1 MFEDGSAALWLALNP
16 KNYSGP
22 TEISRFQQGRLVNV
36 IGSKHPL
43 PGGVI
48 LKEVRGIARDQK
60 GGIWLFDL
68 NRGLFR
74 LADGMLTRIANA
86 LELEHNYRVLYAD
99 REGRIW
105 IGQPGQVA
113 LYGHRKSQTFGTSD
127 GVPPGRVWTIF
138 DEHAG
143 SIWVG
148 GESGPSKF
156 DNDRF
161 RTLSQSNGLPAESIF
176 GMAEDDD
183 GYWWI
188 ATDVG
193 VLRVPVGAD
202 RQIDSVM

>member
-1 MFEDGSAALWLALNP
+1 LFELN
-16 KNYSGP
+16 
-22 TEISRFQQGRLVNV
+22 QV
-36 IGSKHPL
+36 
-43 PGGVI
+43 
-48 LKEVRGIARDQK
+48 
-60 GGIWLFDL
+60 
-68 NRGLFR
+68 LFR

-86 LELEHNYRVLYAD
+86 LEL
-99 REGRIW
+99 
-105 IGQPGQVA
+105 
-113 LYGHRKSQTFGTSD
+113 YGHRKSQIFGTSD

-138 DEHAG
+138 HEHAG

-188 ATDVG
+188 AIDVG
-193 VLRVPVGAD
+193 VLRVSAGAE
-202 RQIDSVM
+202 RQLNGVT

>member
-1 MFEDGSAALWLALNP
+1 MFEDGSAAALWLALNP

-36 IGSKHPL
+36 IGSKHLL

-48 LKEVRGIARDQK
+48 LKEVRG
-60 GGIWLFDL
+60 
-68 NRGLFR
+68 
-74 LADGMLTRIANA
+74 
-86 LELEHNYRVLYAD
+86 
-99 REGRIW
+99 
-105 IGQPGQVA
+105 
-113 LYGHRKSQTFGTSD
+113 HRKSQIFGTSD

-138 DEHAG
+138 HEHAG

-148 GESGPSKF
+148 GEGGPSKF

-161 RTLSQSNGLPAESIF
+161 RTLSQSNGPPAEFIF

-193 VLRVPVGAD
+193 VLRVPAGAD
-202 RQIDSVM
+202 RQLDGVM

>member
-1 MFEDGSAALWLALNP
+1 MFEDGSAALWLALDP

-22 TEISRFQQGRLVNV
+22 TDFSRFQQGRLINV

-48 LKEVRGIARDQK
+48 LKEVRGIKRAASGCSTSIKVFSVQPMARSQESQ
-60 GGIWLFDL
+60 
-68 NRGLFR
+68 
-74 LADGMLTRIANA
+74 NA
-86 LELEHNYRVLYAD
+86 LELEPNYRVLYAD

-105 IGQPGQVA
+105 VGQPGQVA
-113 LYGHRKSQTFGTSD
+113 LYGHRKSQIFGTSD

-138 DEHAG
+138 HEHAG

-148 GESGPSKF
+148 GEGGPSKF

-176 GMAEDDD
+176 AMAEDDD

-188 ATDVG
+188 ATDVEF
-193 VLRVPVGAD
+193 
-202 RQIDSVM
+202 